1 MRNITY
7 LLAVIISVTLICS
20 CGNDDNSRKN
30 EIIKREDSIRNQK
43 MGDSIR
49 IEKYRELYKDLAK
62 RNAAIIDWDTLKGY
76 TIDYQEKYLK
86 NNSLLLL
93 NYTNI
98 YDVRLKREND
108 NEIIVI
114 SMYDL
119 DNYFILNTTR
129 EHYEKMKNKTDEY
142 VAYVIKPRIIEP
154 LGFKGDVQGEGDDA
168 EAVIGINF
176 SKDRIIIGDI
186 IDIAVLEE

>member
-7 LLAVIISVTLICS
+7 LLAVIISVTFICS
-20 CGNDDNSRKN
+20 CGNEDSSRKN
-30 EIIKREDSIRNQK
+30 EFIKREDSIRYKK

-62 RNAAIIDWDTLKGY
+62 RNEAIIDWDTLKGY
-76 TIDYQEKYLK
+76 TIDYQEKYLE

-129 EHYEKMKNKTDEY
+129 ERYEKLKNKTDAY
-142 VAYVIKPRIIEP
+142 VAYVIKPRIIES
-154 LGFKGDVQGEGDDA
+154 LSFAADVQGEGDDA